1 MESALIVNGSLWVQ
15 DGVNLID
22 GGVKKESVSLFR
34 TIRFVFGC
42 VLYVFDACWQ
52 WWKIALKNWRR
63 LMCY

>member
-1 MESALIVNGSLWVQ
+1 MEVLRRKVFLSLEQ
-15 DGVNLID
+15 LG
-22 GGVKKESVSLFR
+22 LF
-34 TIRFVFGC
+34 FGC

>member
-34 TIRFVFGC
+34 TIRFVFWLC
-42 VLYVFDACWQ
+42 FICF
-52 WWKIALKNWRR
+52 
-63 LMCY
+63 